1 LKDKYSVAILSAA
14 LECSRSGYYDWRSL
28 GRPNHKKFNEKIAM
42 LTAEIHNARPI
53 YGIERIRMVLK
64 RKYGLVISN
73 KTVHRYMKILAI
85 RSVIRSKKKY
95 GPVKPHFTP
104 NLIKRDFSTT
114 GPNQKWSID
123 VTYLNSKDGVEYLC
137 AIKDM
142 FDKTIIAHTISNK
155 NDNELVLS
163 AVNKAIDKVRK
174 RHRQGLIIHS
184 DQGSQFGSIDYAEKL
199 RRTSI
204 RRSLSFRGTC
214 VDNSPIESFFSALKS
229 ECISQNRNRTR
240 HETRRLIEAYIAF
253 YHGERFQKGLNEM
266 TPAEYRRQ
274 YYCLI

>member
-1 LKDKYSVAILSAA
+1 VLD
-14 LECSRSGYYDWRSL
+14 CSRSGYYDWICL
-28 GRPNHKKFNEKIAM
+28 GRPEHKKFNGKIA
-42 LTAEIHNARPI
+42 LLVAQIHHSRPI

-104 NLIKRDFSTT
+104 NLIKRNFSTT
-114 GPNQKWSID
+114 GPNQKWSVD
-123 VTYLNSKDGVEYLC
+123 VTYLNSKDGIEYLC

-142 FDKTIIAHTISNK
+142 FDKTIVAHAISNK

-163 AVNKAIDKVRK
+163 AVTKAIGKVRSP
-174 RHRQGLIIHS
+174 HRPGLIIHS
-184 DQGSQFGSIDYAEKL
+184 DQGSQFGSVDYAEKL
-199 RRTSI
+199 RKAAI
-204 RRSLSFRGTC
+204 LRSLSFQGTC

-229 ECISQNRNRTR
+229 ECIRQNRGRTR
-240 HETRRLIEAYIAF
+240 HETRRLVETYIAF
-253 YHGERFQKGLNEM
+253 YHNERFQKGLNEM
-266 TPAEYRRQ
+266 TPAEYRRH
-274 YYCLI
+274 YYCSF